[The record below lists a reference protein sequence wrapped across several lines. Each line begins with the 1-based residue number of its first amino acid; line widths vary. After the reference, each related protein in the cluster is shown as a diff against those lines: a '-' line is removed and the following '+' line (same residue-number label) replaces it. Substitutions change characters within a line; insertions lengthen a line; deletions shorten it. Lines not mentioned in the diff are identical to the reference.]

1 MPTHYKDH
9 RGRTM
14 DGFVRIDSLS
24 HPSMWAL
31 VGAFSVIVKT
41 LPKFG
46 LQGYTAGPFT
56 NADAD
61 SLPNVFLQFQQY
73 SQHSKMDN
81 SLINH
86 KSCSCYN
93 YKIYICYHRSHNKLF
108 LEPFRLSVMSRSRS
122 NVVCLCSFY

>member
-1 MPTHYKDH
+1 
-9 RGRTM
+9 M
-14 DGFVRIDSLS
+14 DGFVRIYSLS

-61 SLPNVFLQFQQY
+61 SVANVFLQFQQY
-73 SQHSKMDN
+73 CGVCGGHNTVKWTILLLTINPAHVIIIKYIFVIIDHTIN
-81 SLINH
+81 S
-86 KSCSCYN
+86 S
-93 YKIYICYHRSHNKLF
+93 
-108 LEPFRLSVMSRSRS
+108 
-122 NVVCLCSFY
+122 